1 MTSGLD
7 PDISRQLDVTN
18 LERAWSVGAA
28 SGPSN
33 IIFPLA
39 GVVRAVGAAV
49 CKNGVKNQNSHLTLK
64 LLMLKVAAAEMGT
77 QEGHKEAE
85 LFCPTEEEVER
96 WMNTAFDMVSTFVRP
111 ISQ

>member
-1 MTSGLD
+1 
-7 PDISRQLDVTN
+7 
-18 LERAWSVGAA
+18 
-28 SGPSN
+28 
-33 IIFPLA
+33 
-39 GVVRAVGAAV
+39 
-49 CKNGVKNQNSHLTLK
+49 
-64 LLMLKVAAAEMGT
+64 MLKVAAAEMGT